1 MQPSTQFT
9 NPNDA
14 LRKFSNVDLVK
25 QIAVAASVG
34 GSRGGGGTGE
44 GGISTR
50 RGCPWIVFEII
61 ARCQCVAELTACACR
76 H

>member
-14 LRKFSNVDLVK
+14 LRKFSNVDVNLVK

-34 GSRGGGGTGE
+34 GSRGRVGERVREGAVLEGGG
-44 GGISTR
+44 
-50 RGCPWIVFEII
+50 RGSCLKLLQGVNAW
-61 ARCQCVAELTACACR
+61 LS
-76 H
+76 